1 MDFVDVERTRE
12 MLRQYLPVSRLVP
25 APSLVKDTGAKV
37 FLKLEGELPAGSF
50 KPRGALTALVAKKQR
65 EELAGVVTSSTGN
78 HGAAVAYAGR
88 LLGIP
93 ATVFLPENPNPAKR
107 ARIAAEGATIIEAG
121 SDLAETIDQ
130 AITYAGERNLYFL
143 HDGRDPAMTPGPG
156 TMACEILEQAP
167 ETDVIYVPVGDTTL
181 IRGVAFAAKHLKP
194 DIRIVGVQAERAPA
208 YYLSWKEGR
217 PVTTDTC
224 DTIAGGLATRLTFA
238 DNVAAVRE
246 LVDDMALVSEEQML
260 DAVRRLILDEHVV
273 AEPAGA
279 AATAALLQSGGA
291 HHGQN
296 VVLLVTGSN
305 IDPAH
310 LRRALAA
317 D

>member
-1 MDFVDVERTRE
+1 MDFTDVERTRE
-12 MLRQYLPVSRLVP
+12 MLWQYLPVSRLIP

-37 FLKLEGELPAGSF
+37 FLKLEGELPTGSF
-50 KPRGALTALVAKKQR
+50 KPRGALAALVPKQER
-65 EELAGVVTSSTGN
+65 DALSGVVTASTGN
-78 HGAAVAYAGR
+78 HGAAVAYAAR

-107 ARIAAEGATIIEAG
+107 SRIAAEGATIIEAG
-121 SDLAETIDQ
+121 FDLAETIDQ
-130 AITYAGERNLYFL
+130 AIAYAGERNLYFL

-156 TMACEILEQAP
+156 TLACEILEQAP

-181 IRGVAFAAKHLKP
+181 IRGVAFAAKHLKCG
-194 DIRIVGVQAERAPA
+194 IRIVGVQAERAPA

-224 DTIAGGLATRLTFA
+224 DTIADGLATRLTFA

-246 LVDDMALVSEEQML
+246 LVDDMTLVSEEQML

-291 HHGQN
+291 HRGQN